1 MNIYKKAKKPVYRSR
16 KLIRTSVLTAC
27 LLCICLYLPDAVF
40 SQMFSVQEQREFVIT
55 PERVIKAGL
64 VSANFDYRGPS
75 DLNLTARDFSF
86 SAPLYN
92 LGIVTENFEGYAI
105 FGRNLGENDNS
116 YTEFGARVKG
126 GVFIVPGQ
134 AFSVILPLILSTD
147 YVVATNRGL
156 TNNINEF
163 KQNNVGVYSGL
174 EIRAKLGDKSRF
186 VATGIGGIHYS
197 VAGYGISAG
206 TAVDWSVANNLYFDR
221 VFGNIGIKTGFKIGA
236 RKYTI
241 EDRSFNYNMSN
252 QSIVLG
258 ITF

>member
-1 MNIYKKAKKPVYRSR
+1 MNINNQAQKRVYRSLNLR
-16 KLIRTSVLTAC
+16 RTSVLTAC
-27 LLCICLYLPDAVF
+27 LVGICLSLPDMVF
-40 SQMFSVQEQREFVIT
+40 SQMFSVQEQRELVVA
-55 PERVIKAGL
+55 PDRVLKVGL

-75 DLNLTARDFSF
+75 ELNLTARDFSF
-86 SAPLYN
+86 SAPLYHV
-92 LGIVTENFEGYAI
+92 GIVTENFEGYAI
-105 FGRNLGENDNS
+105 LGRNLGENDNS
-116 YTEFGARVKG
+116 YTEFGARVKSG
-126 GVFIVPGQ
+126 IFIVPGQ

-163 KQNNVGVYSGL
+163 KQNNVGIYSGL

-186 VATGIGGIHYS
+186 VVTGMGGIHYS

-221 VFGNIGIKTGFKIGA
+221 VFGKIGLKTGFKIGA
-236 RKYTI
+236 RKYNI

-252 QSIVLG
+252 QSVVLG